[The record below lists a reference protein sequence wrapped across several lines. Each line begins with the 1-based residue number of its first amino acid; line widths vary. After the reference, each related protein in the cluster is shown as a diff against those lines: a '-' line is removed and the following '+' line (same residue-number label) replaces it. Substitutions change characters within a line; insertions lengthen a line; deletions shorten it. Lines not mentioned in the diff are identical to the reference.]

1 MILDVAYHLCEKVHS
16 RLQQYGFTFES
27 IGVVAVMENMH
38 TYSRSKSLS
47 NSTNDLEILKT
58 NVKELFERL
67 LNEIPE
73 LEVRR
78 AGVRVASLSQ
88 TLKKQK
94 QLTEFA

>member
-1 MILDVAYHLCEKVHS
+1 M
-16 RLQQYGFTFES
+16 Q
-27 IGVVAVMENMH
+27 NMH

-47 NSTNDLEILKT
+47 NPTNDLEVLKA

-67 LNEIPE
+67 LNEVTE

-88 TLKKQK
+88 PLKKQK
-94 QLTEFA
+94 QLTEFV